1 MEEKEIDKIYNLI
14 EKGEYARAKELLS
27 GIITENE
34 KDVDALKLVALCE
47 VNVEN
52 YEDARKILEDI
63 IKYKQDDAICWYYLG
78 CCYDNLGQL
87 IEAKHAYNTVIKL
100 RPEYVDVYKSM
111 AIVQIKA
118 QEPKKALEYV
128 EEGLKY
134 TDKDDYA
141 FYYIAGTACMAAQ
154 DFEGSIKY
162 IEKAIEL
169 DPQNVQL
176 YNNLGTAYLT
186 TGKLDLAKET
196 YEKSIELEPTD
207 SLAYFN
213 IASILQMQDE
223 HEKACEY
230 FEKAHK
236 LEPDDDSYI
245 IAWAISEVKANK
257 IHEAIEHYKYLS
269 AAYPQKTTFKF
280 NLASCLQVV
289 GDYEA
294 SISILI
300 QLSMMNPKSVNILK
314 KLASIYILTGQISK
328 AKEIYERII
337 KHGGTDFMPYYELSM
352 LCIKTGDTDRAENM
366 LKKVCKL
373 KPDFAKAHKDL
384 AVIYLNKR
392 LFDYAK
398 DEFEKAY
405 EIASDDFSIVIE
417 YANYF
422 HATSD
427 FEKADEMYQKA
438 LELKPEDANA
448 LAFSALNKTHL
459 KQIDAA
465 LEQIVSAIKKSP
477 ASAFLFF
484 IAGRIYFLSDD
495 FERAKDYLIKSFEM
509 EQMPETQNLLALCYF
524 NLKDFKQAKTIFNNM
539 LEKSPLNINTLL
551 NVAKCCIELKEI
563 DNALEYLDKIVD
575 TFPEC
580 EEAQELIREIS

>member
-1 MEEKEIDKIYNLI
+1 MNEKDIDKIYTLI
-14 EKGEYARAKELLS
+14 EKGEYAQAKELLDD
-27 GIITENE
+27 ITKINE

-52 YEDARKILEDI
+52 YDNARKILEDV

-87 IEAKHAYNTVIKL
+87 TEAKHAYNKVIEL

-111 AIVQIKA
+111 AITQIKA
-118 QEPKKALEYV
+118 QEPKRAIEYV
-128 EEGLKY
+128 EQGLKY
-134 TDKDDYA
+134 ADKNDYA
-141 FYYIAGTACMAAQ
+141 LYYIAGTACMAAQ
-154 DFEGSIKY
+154 DFDGSIKY

-169 DPQNVQL
+169 EPNNVQL

-186 TGKLDLAKET
+186 TGNLDKAVEI
-196 YEKSIELEPTD
+196 YQKSIEIEPSD

-213 IASILQMQDE
+213 IASILQMQDK
-223 HEKACEY
+223 HESACEY

-236 LEPDDDSYI
+236 LEPDDDGYI
-245 IAWAISEVKANK
+245 VAWAISEVKANRFAQ
-257 IHEAIEHYKYLS
+257 AIEHYKYLS
-269 AAYPQKTTFKF
+269 AVYPQKTTYKF

-289 GDYEA
+289 GQYDA
-294 SISILI
+294 AISILI
-300 QLSMMNPKSVNILK
+300 QLSMMNPKSVDILK
-314 KLASIYILTGQISK
+314 KLASIYILVGQASQ

-337 KHGGTDFMPYYELSM
+337 KHGSTDYITYYELAM
-352 LCIKTGDTDRAENM
+352 LCIKTGDTDRAETI
-366 LKKVCKL
+366 LKKVCRL
-373 KPDFAKAHKDL
+373 KPDFAGAHKDL

-405 EIASDDFSIVIE
+405 EYGNDNYSIVLE

-422 HATSD
+422 HATSN
-427 FEKADEMYQKA
+427 FEKADQMYQKA
-438 LELKPEDANA
+438 LELKPDNPTV

-459 KQIDAA
+459 KQIDEA
-465 LEQIVSAIKKSP
+465 LEQIKSALSKAP

-484 IAGRIYFLSDD
+484 IAGRIYFLSND

-509 EQMPETQNLLALCYF
+509 EKTPETQNLLGLCYF
-524 NLKDFKQAKTIFNNM
+524 NLKDFNQAKTIFGNM

-551 NVAKCCIELKEI
+551 NIAKCYIELNQI
-563 DNALEYLDKIVD
+563 DDALEYLNKIVD

-580 EEAQELIREIS
+580 EEAQELIRKIS

>member
-1 MEEKEIDKIYNLI
+1 MEEKEIERIYNLI
-14 EKGEYARAKELLS
+14 EKGEYIKAKELLAD
-27 GIITENE
+27 IVTKDE
-34 KDVDALKLVALCE
+34 KDIDALKLVALCE

-52 YEDARKILEDI
+52 YDLARNILEDI
-63 IKYKQDDAICWYYLG
+63 IKYRQDDAICWYYLG
-78 CCYDNLGQL
+78 CCYDNLNQL
-87 IEAKHAYNTVIKL
+87 IEAKHAYSKVIEL
-100 RPEYVDVYKSM
+100 RPEYVDAYKSM
-111 AIVQIKA
+111 AIVQIKS
-118 QEPKKALEYV
+118 QTPQKALEFV
-128 EEGLKY
+128 QEGLKY
-134 TDKDDYA
+134 ADKEDYA

-169 DPQNVQL
+169 DPKNVQL

-186 TGKLDLAKET
+186 TGKFDQAIEIYK
-196 YEKSIELEPTD
+196 KSIEIEPSD

-213 IASILQMQDE
+213 IASILQMKDD

-230 FEKAHK
+230 FEKAHNLD
-236 LEPDDDSYI
+236 LEDDSYI
-245 IAWAISEVKANK
+245 IAWAISEIKANK
-257 IHEAIEHYKYLS
+257 IPEAIEHYKYLS
-269 AAYPQKTTFKF
+269 AAYPQKTTYKL
-280 NLASCLQVV
+280 NLASCLQMV
-289 GDYEA
+289 GQYDA
-294 SISILI
+294 AISILL
-300 QLSMMNPKSVNILK
+300 QLSIMNPKSVPILK
-314 KLASIYILTGQISK
+314 KLASAYIMTGQISN
-328 AKEIYERII
+328 AKEIYEKII
-337 KHGGTDFMPYYELSM
+337 KFNSSDFMTYYELAM

-366 LKKVCKL
+366 LKKVTKIE
-373 KPDFAKAHKDL
+373 PGFANAHKDL

-405 EIASDDFSIVIE
+405 EYAPDDFSIIIE

-427 FEKADEMYQKA
+427 FEKADEMYTKA
-438 LELKPEDANA
+438 LSIKPENTTA

-459 KQIDAA
+459 KQIDEA
-465 LEQIVSAIKKSP
+465 LEQIKNALTKSP

-509 EQMPETQNLLALCYF
+509 EKLPETQNLLALCYF
-524 NLKDFKQAKTIFNNM
+524 NMKDFNQAKIIFNNM
-539 LEKSPLNINTLL
+539 LEKSPMNINTLL
-551 NVAKCCIELKEI
+551 NLAKCCIELKQTDE
-563 DNALEYLDKIVD
+563 ALQYLDKIVD

>member
-1 MEEKEIDKIYNLI
+1 MEDKEIDKIYNLI
-14 EKGEYARAKELLS
+14 EKGEYAKAKELLTD
-27 GIITENE
+27 ITDKND
-34 KDVDALKLVALCE
+34 KDTDALKLIALCE

-52 YEDARKILEDI
+52 YDKARYILEDV

-87 IEAKHAYNTVIKL
+87 TEAKHAYTTVIKL

-118 QEPKKALEYV
+118 NEPKKAIEYI
-128 EEGLKY
+128 EQGLKY
-134 TDKDDYA
+134 ADKNDYA

-154 DFEGSIKY
+154 DFEGSIEY

-186 TGKLDLAKET
+186 TGKLEKALEV
-196 YEKSIELEPTD
+196 YQKSIELQPSD

-213 IASILQMQDE
+213 IASIYQMQE
-223 HEKACEY
+223 QHEQACEY
-230 FEKAHK
+230 FAKAHK

-245 IAWAISEVKANK
+245 IAWAISEIKANR
-257 IHEAIEHYKYLS
+257 ILEAIEHYKYLS
-269 AAYPQKTTFKF
+269 AAYPQKTTYKF
-280 NLASCLQVV
+280 NLASCLQMA
-289 GDYEA
+289 GQYDA
-294 SISILI
+294 AISILI

-314 KLASIYILTGQISK
+314 KLASVYIITGQI
-328 AKEIYERII
+328 AQAREIYEKII
-337 KHGGTDFMPYYELSM
+337 KHGSTDYMPYYELAM
-352 LCIKTGDTDRAENM
+352 LCIKTGDTDRAETM

-373 KPDFAKAHKDL
+373 KPEFAQAHKDL

-405 EIASDDFSIVIE
+405 EYGNEDFSIIIE

-427 FEKADEMYQKA
+427 FKKADEMYEKA
-438 LELKPEDANA
+438 LAIKPENPTA

-459 KQIDAA
+459 KQIDTA
-465 LEQIVSAIKKSP
+465 LEQIKKAISKSP

-484 IAGRIYFLSDD
+484 IAGRIYFLSEDYD
-495 FERAKDYLIKSFEM
+495 CAKDYLIKSFEM
-509 EQMPETQNLLALCYF
+509 EKMPETQNLLALCYF
-524 NLKDFKQAKTIFNNM
+524 NLKDFNQAKIIFNNM

-551 NVAKCCIELKEI
+551 NMAKCCIELKQI
-563 DNALEYLDKIVD
+563 DEALGYLDKITD

>member
-1 MEEKEIDKIYNLI
+1 MEEKEIDKIYKLI
-14 EKGEYARAKELLS
+14 EAGEYAKAKELLHT
-27 GIITENE
+27 ITKEDE
-34 KDVDALKLVALCE
+34 KDIDALKLTALCE

-52 YEDARKILEDI
+52 YEQARKILEDI

-87 IEAKHAYNTVIKL
+87 IEAKHAYSTVIKL

-118 QEPKKALEYV
+118 QEPEKAIEYV
-128 EEGLKY
+128 EQGLKY
-134 TDKDDYA
+134 ADEKDYSL
-141 FYYIAGTACMAAQ
+141 YYIAGTACMASQ
-154 DFEGSIKY
+154 NFEGSIKY

-169 DPQNVQL
+169 APDNVQL

-186 TGKLDLAKET
+186 TGKLDKALET

-223 HEKACEY
+223 HQKACEY
-230 FEKAHK
+230 FEKAHE
-236 LEPDDDSYI
+236 LDPDDDSYI
-245 IAWAISEVKANK
+245 IAWALSEVKSNK
-257 IHEAIEHYKYLS
+257 IYDAIEHYKYLS
-269 AAYPQKTTFKF
+269 AAYPQKTTYKF

-289 GDYEA
+289 GQYDA
-294 SISILI
+294 AISILV

-314 KLASIYILTGQISK
+314 KLASVYIITGQISK

-337 KHGGTDFMPYYELSM
+337 KHGATDFMTYYELAM
-352 LCIKTGDTDRAENM
+352 LCIKTGDSDRAENM

-373 KPDFAKAHKDL
+373 QPDFAKAHKDL

-405 EIASDDFSIVIE
+405 EYGSEDFSIVIE

-427 FEKADEMYQKA
+427 FEKADNMYQKA
-438 LELKPEDANA
+438 LELKPENPEA

-459 KQIDAA
+459 KQIDKA
-465 LEQIVSAIKKSP
+465 LEQIQNAISKSP

-484 IAGRIYFLSDD
+484 IAGRIYFLSND

-524 NLKDFKQAKTIFNNM
+524 NLKDFKQAKIIFDNM

-551 NVAKCCIELKEI
+551 NAAKCSIELKEI
-563 DNALEYLDKIVD
+563 DKALEYLDKIVD

>member
-1 MEEKEIDKIYNLI
+1 MEEKEIDKIYSLI
-14 EKGEYARAKELLS
+14 EKGQYAKAKELLAD
-27 GIITENE
+27 ITTENE
-34 KDVDALKLVALCE
+34 KDIDALKLVALCE

-52 YEDARKILEDI
+52 YEQARIILEDI

-118 QEPKKALEYV
+118 QEPNKAIEYI

-134 TDKDDYA
+134 ADKDDYA

-169 DPQNVQL
+169 DPKNVQL

-196 YEKSIELEPTD
+196 YEKSIALEATD

-223 HEKACEY
+223 HEKACKY
-230 FEKAHK
+230 FEKAHE

-257 IHEAIEHYKYLS
+257 MYEAIEHYKYLS
-269 AAYPQKTTFKF
+269 AAYPQKTTYKF
-280 NLASCLQVV
+280 NLAGCLQVV
-289 GDYEA
+289 GQYDA
-294 SISILI
+294 AISILV
-300 QLSMMNPKSVNILK
+300 QLCMINPKSVNILK
-314 KLASIYILTGQISK
+314 KLASLYIVTGQISK

-337 KHGGTDFMPYYELSM
+337 KHGGTDFMPYYELAM
-352 LCIKTGDTDRAENM
+352 LSIKTGDTDRAEIM

-373 KPDFAKAHKDL
+373 KPDFANAHKDL

-405 EIASDDFSIVIE
+405 AIANDDFSIVIE

-427 FEKADEMYQKA
+427 FEKADEMYKKA

-459 KQIDAA
+459 KQIDTA
-465 LEQIVSAIKKSP
+465 LEQIVNAIQKSP

-509 EQMPETQNLLALCYF
+509 DKMPETQNLLALCYF
-524 NLKDFKQAKTIFNNM
+524 NLKDFKQAKIIFNNM

-551 NVAKCCIELKEI
+551 NIAKCCVELKET
-563 DNALEYLDKIVD
+563 DNALEYLNKIVD

>member
-1 MEEKEIDKIYNLI
+1 MNEKEIDKIYKLI
-14 EKGEYARAKELLS
+14 EKGEYAKAKELLH
-27 GIITENE
+27 GITTENE

-52 YEDARKILEDI
+52 YEDARKILEDV

-111 AIVQIKA
+111 AIAQIKS
-118 QEPKKALEYV
+118 QEPQKAIEYV
-128 EEGLKY
+128 EQGLKY
-134 TDKDDYA
+134 ADKDDYA
-141 FYYIAGTACMAAQ
+141 FYYIAGTACMASQ

-169 DPQNVQL
+169 DPNNVQL

-186 TGKLDLAKET
+186 TGKLDKALET

-213 IASILQMQDE
+213 IASILQMRDE

-230 FEKAHK
+230 FEKAHE

-245 IAWAISEVKANK
+245 IAWAISEVKSNK
-257 IHEAIEHYKYLS
+257 IFEAIEHYKYLS
-269 AAYPQKTTFKF
+269 AAYPQKTTYKF
-280 NLASCLQVV
+280 NLAGCLQAA
-289 GDYEA
+289 GQYEA
-294 SISILI
+294 AISILV
-300 QLSMMNPKSVNILK
+300 QLSLMSPKSVNILK
-314 KLASIYILTGQISK
+314 KLAALYIITGQISK

-337 KHGGTDFMPYYELSM
+337 KHGATDFMPYYELAM

-373 KPDFAKAHKDL
+373 KPDFANAHKDL

-398 DEFEKAY
+398 DEFKTAY
-405 EIASDDFSIVIE
+405 ECASDDFSIVIE

-427 FEKADEMYQKA
+427 FEKADQMYQKA
-438 LELKPEDANA
+438 LELKPDDPNA

-459 KQIDAA
+459 KQIDIA
-465 LEQIVSAIKKSP
+465 LEQIVSAISKSP

-484 IAGRIYFLSDD
+484 IAGRIYFLSGD
-495 FERAKDYLIKSFEM
+495 FERAKDYLVKSFEM

-524 NLKDFKQAKTIFNNM
+524 NLKDFNQAKTIFEKM
-539 LEKSPLNINTLL
+539 LEKSPLNINMLL
-551 NVAKCCIELKEI
+551 NTAKCYIELKET
-563 DNALEYLDKIVD
+563 DKALEYLDKITE

-580 EEAQELIREIS
+580 EQAQELIREIS

>member
-1 MEEKEIDKIYNLI
+1 MKDKEIDKIYNLI
-14 EKGEYARAKELLS
+14 EKGDYAKAKELLAD
-27 GIITENE
+27 ITTENE
-34 KDVDALKLVALCE
+34 NDIDALKLVALCE

-52 YEDARKILEDI
+52 YEEARKILEDI
-63 IKYKQDDAICWYYLG
+63 IKFKQNDAICWYYLG

-87 IEAKHAYNTVIKL
+87 VEAKHAYTTVMKL

-118 QEPKKALEYV
+118 QEPEKAIDYIEQ
-128 EEGLKY
+128 GLKY
-134 TDKDDYA
+134 ADKDDYA

-154 DFEGSIKY
+154 NFEGSIKY

-169 DPQNVQL
+169 APNNVQL

-186 TGKLDLAKET
+186 TGQLDKARET

-230 FEKAHK
+230 FEKAHE

-245 IAWAISEVKANK
+245 IAWAVSEVKANR
-257 IHEAIEHYKYLS
+257 IPEAIEHYKYLS
-269 AAYPQKTTFKF
+269 AAYPQKTTYKF
-280 NLASCLQVV
+280 NLASCLQII
-289 GDYEA
+289 GQYEA
-294 SISILI
+294 AISILV

-314 KLASIYILTGQISK
+314 KLAAIYLITGQVSK

-337 KHGGTDFMPYYELSM
+337 KHGGTDFMPYYELAM

-366 LKKVCKL
+366 LKKVNKL
-373 KPDFAKAHKDL
+373 KPDFANAHKDL

-405 EIASDDFSIVIE
+405 EYGSKDFSIVLE

-427 FEKADEMYQKA
+427 FEKADQMYQKA
-438 LELKPEDANA
+438 LELKPENPNA

-459 KQIDAA
+459 KQIDVA
-465 LEQIVSAIKKSP
+465 LEQIKSAISKSP
-477 ASAFLFF
+477 ASAFMFF
-484 IAGRIYFLSDD
+484 IAGRIYFLSND
-495 FERAKDYLIKSFEM
+495 FDCAKDYLIKSFEM

-524 NLKDFKQAKTIFNNM
+524 NLKDFKQAKIIFNNM

-551 NVAKCCIELKEI
+551 NIAKCCIELKEI
-563 DNALEYLDKIVD
+563 DQALEYLDKIVD

>member
-1 MEEKEIDKIYNLI
+1 MNEKEIDKIYKLI
-14 EKGEYARAKELLS
+14 EKGEYAKAKELLH
-27 GIITENE
+27 GITTEDE
-34 KDVDALKLVALCE
+34 KDIDALKLVALCE

-118 QEPKKALEYV
+118 QEPEKAIEYV
-128 EEGLKY
+128 EQGLKY
-134 TDKDDYA
+134 ADKDDYA

-154 DFEGSIKY
+154 NFEGSIKY

-169 DPQNVQL
+169 APDNVQL

-186 TGKLDLAKET
+186 TGQLDKARET

-213 IASILQMQDE
+213 IASILQMQDD

-230 FEKAHK
+230 FEKAHE

-245 IAWAISEVKANK
+245 IAWAVSEVKANK
-257 IHEAIEHYKYLS
+257 IYDAIEHYKYLS
-269 AAYPQKTTFKF
+269 AAYPQKTTYKF

-289 GDYEA
+289 GQYEA
-294 SISILI
+294 SISILV

-314 KLASIYILTGQISK
+314 KLASVYIITGQVSK

-337 KHGGTDFMPYYELSM
+337 KHGATDYMPYYELAI

-373 KPDFAKAHKDL
+373 KPDFARAHKDL

-392 LFDYAK
+392 LFEYAK

-405 EIASDDFSIVIE
+405 EYAGDDFSIIIE

-427 FEKADEMYQKA
+427 FEKADQMYQKA
-438 LELKPEDANA
+438 LELKPKAPEA

-459 KQIDAA
+459 KQIDVA
-465 LEQIVSAIKKSP
+465 LDQIKSALSKSP

-484 IAGRIYFLSDD
+484 IAGRIYFLSYD
-495 FERAKDYLIKSFEM
+495 FERAKDYLVKSFEM

-551 NVAKCCIELKEI
+551 NIAKCCIELKET
-563 DNALEYLDKIVD
+563 DKALEYLDKIVD
-575 TFPEC
+575 AFPEC